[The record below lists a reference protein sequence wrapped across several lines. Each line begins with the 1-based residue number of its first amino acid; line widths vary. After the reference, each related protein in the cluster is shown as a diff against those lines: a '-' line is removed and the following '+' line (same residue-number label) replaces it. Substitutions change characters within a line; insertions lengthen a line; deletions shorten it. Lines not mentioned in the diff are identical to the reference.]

1 MGSDVG
7 YTDTGGK
14 QPRLGV
20 QEHFLDVWPL
30 EFPRT
35 NTCLI
40 RPQSLDSLIT
50 FVVVGPESSSRE
62 IASHL
67 PPHNWGSEDS
77 DDTRGEV
84 D

>member
-7 YTDTGGK
+7 DTDTGGK

-20 QEHFLDVWPL
+20 QKHFLDVWPL
-30 EFPRT
+30 EFPGSHT
-35 NTCLI
+35 GLV

-50 FVVVGPESSSRE
+50 FIIVGPESSSRE

-67 PPHNWGSEDS
+67 PPHDWGRENG
-77 DDTRGEV
+77 DDTGGEV
-84 D
+84 N